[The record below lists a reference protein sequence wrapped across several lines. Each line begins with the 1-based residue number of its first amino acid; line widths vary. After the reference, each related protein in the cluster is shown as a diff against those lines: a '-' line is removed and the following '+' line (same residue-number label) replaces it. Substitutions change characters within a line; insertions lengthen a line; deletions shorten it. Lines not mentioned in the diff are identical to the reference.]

1 MKRERALVGFALVAL
16 GVLGTFAALAR
27 CTATEQQPAQ
37 TAPAVSPNEV
47 RTSEPVAEAPPV
59 VGKSVVAP
67 PPSAGAAPASGT
79 SDAPPAA
86 AAASDRAFTQAAP
99 SSSAGSTINR
109 ALHAAHPADLELLGR
124 IERELG
130 RTPPPE
136 VHAMLR
142 RRSQGASREELL
154 GMARALPDLRLRV
167 LSLRWVDDVRP
178 TTGSKAPA
186 PAVPAPGSGAPL
198 VKPIAP
204 AP

>member
-16 GVLGTFAALAR
+16 VVLGTFAALAR

-47 RTSEPVAEAPPV
+47 RTSEPVVEAPAV
-59 VGKSVVAP
+59 VGKSVVTP
-67 PPSAGAAPASGT
+67 PPSAGAAPASG
-79 SDAPPAA
+79 SPEAPVA

-109 ALHAAHPADLELLGR
+109 ALHTAHPADLELLGR

-167 LSLRWVDDVRP
+167 LSQRWVDEVRP
-178 TTGSKAPA
+178 TIGSKAPA